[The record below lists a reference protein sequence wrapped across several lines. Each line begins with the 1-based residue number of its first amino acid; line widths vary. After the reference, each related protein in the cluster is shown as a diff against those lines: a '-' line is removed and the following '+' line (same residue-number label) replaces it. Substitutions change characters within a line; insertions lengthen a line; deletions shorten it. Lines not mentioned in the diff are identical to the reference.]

1 MKAIQNYLLRHR
13 RLVLFLLILFV
24 MGTFTG
30 VFLGI
35 SNLETVR
42 PFLVSFIQSSSKRI
56 PNYLW
61 MHFSLLSL
69 GVIFSCIG
77 IGIPFF
83 FVLFFYE
90 ALGFGF
96 FVSSFT
102 MVAFLKGFF
111 FSFLFCILTKGF
123 YVIILCFIISKCIR
137 LPGMILELKKGGSD
151 AFLDLKKIFMSSS
164 ILLSLMLLYDLFLTF
179 LGESIFSFL
188 SFLLVSL

>member
-13 RLVLFLLILFV
+13 RLVLFLLILFI

-96 FVSSFT
+96 FVSSFS

-179 LGESIFSFL
+179 LENLFYLFYH
-188 SFLLVSL
+188 FC